1 VQALLFAIAKGA
13 FMTPARRFVTDEA
26 KVVYLCQ
33 QFQPSYMREY
43 LMWTAVWRQDPQN
56 GRGQLPPPVGKSLER
71 GAALFWEILDEE
83 KAQVQAY
90 QAPIIRAKLEALLEE
105 GA

>member
-1 VQALLFAIAKGA
+1 
-13 FMTPARRFVTDEA
+13 MTPTRRIISDEA

-33 QFQPSYMREY
+33 QFEPTFMREY

-71 GAALFWEILDEE
+71 GAGLFWEILDREE
-83 KAQVQAY
+83 ADVQAF
-90 QAPIIRAKLEALLEE
+90 QAPAIRANLERLLGDKHEPRE
-105 GA
+105 